1 MGYWQIFISYQAYH
15 RPSLD
20 FQSFEILFACK
31 TVNLLNPMQ
40 FLLHACIH
48 ISCLRYTLYRLK
60 SLRMSDSR
68 IKIMSEV
75 LSSIRVIKMYTWEY
89 PFKNMVDK
97 IRKYV

>member
-1 MGYWQIFISYQAYH
+1 M
-15 RPSLD
+15 P
-20 FQSFEILFACK
+20 
-31 TVNLLNPMQ
+31 
-40 FLLHACIH
+40 
-48 ISCLRYTLYRLK
+48 LYRQK

-68 IKIMSEV
+68 IRIMSEV